1 MKVTKNM
8 KTMKKIFN
16 KSVFLLSLLLVTF
29 VACDE
34 VEIVQINPDASTVVS
49 LSVDEVL
56 LTEDIAGNNVLTVNW
71 TDPDY
76 GFDAAPSYTVMIDVN
91 GGDFSSAQL
100 VPVGSST
107 EKVFTGAELNN
118 KLLSLGL
125 APNVASSVSV
135 KVKAVLSSY
144 QEIVSNTVNLSVTP
158 YSSLLDLSTNLG
170 VVGSAT
176 PGGWGNQDI
185 PDLPFYTT
193 STPNVYVAYVTLRDG
208 EIKFRKDNLWTE
220 NYGDDGADGTL
231 EPNGAN
237 IAVTAGT
244 YKITVNIDDLTWSI
258 EDYSWGLVGSATTNG
273 WDGPDFN
280 MQYNSYQDN
289 WKAVV
294 TLGDGE
300 MKFRFNNDWGLN
312 YGDTGGDGTLEVN
325 GGNIP
330 VSAGHYIVT
339 MDLNNLNFEIEE
351 VDVWGLVGS
360 ATANGWDGPNQK
372 FVPDFGINE
381 GYYYIQGAVLAAGEI
396 KVRQN
401 DAWGVNYGDDGNDG
415 TMELNGANI
424 PVSAGTYNITLNFT
438 VEPPTIAIYPWQ

>member
-1 MKVTKNM
+1 MKVTKNG
-8 KTMKKIFN
+8 KTMKKLMN
-16 KSVFLLSLLLVTF
+16 KSTFLLSLLLVTL
-29 VACDE
+29 VACDD
-34 VEIVQINPDASTVVS
+34 VEIIQINPDANTYLS
-49 LSVDEVL
+49 LSTDAII
-56 LTEDIAGNNVLTVNW
+56 LTEEIADNNVLTLNW
-71 TDPDY
+71 TDPDF
-76 GFDAAPSYTVMIDVN
+76 GFDAAPSYTIMIDVN
-91 GGDFSSAQL
+91 GGDFTNAQL

-125 APNVASSVSV
+125 APDNEASVSF
-135 KVKAVLSSY
+135 KIRTVLSSY
-144 QEIVSNTVNLSVTP
+144 QEMVSDAVNLTVTP

-176 PGGWGNQDI
+176 PGGWGNENI
-185 PDLPFYTT
+185 PDLPFYST

-220 NYGDDGADGTL
+220 NYGDTGNDGILDA
-231 EPNGAN
+231 NGDN
-237 IAVTAGT
+237 ISVVAGT
-244 YKITVNIDDLTWSI
+244 YKITVNLEDLSWSM
-258 EDYSWGLVGSATTNG
+258 EEYSWGLVGSATANG
-273 WDGPDFN
+273 WDGPDVM

-294 TLGDGE
+294 TLSDGE
-300 MKFRFNNDWGLN
+300 MKIRFNNDWGIN
-312 YGDTGGDGTLEVN
+312 YGDTGADGSLEANGD
-325 GGNIP
+325 NIS

-339 MDLNNLNFEIEE
+339 MDLNNLTFDIEA

-381 GYYYIQGAVLAAGEI
+381 GYYYIQGAVLTDGEI

-424 PVSAGTYNITLNFT
+424 PISSGIYNITLNFS
-438 VEPPTIAIYPWQ
+438 VEPPTISIYPW